1 MEPECL
7 VIGFRKAYP
16 ASFNPLLSFM
26 LYFSLSVLD
35 EFAGLTF
42 LLLGANILFSIL
54 FPYTLILLVHRL
66 LRVSDRVQYAL
77 ELQ

>member
-1 MEPECL
+1 
-7 VIGFRKAYP
+7 
-16 ASFNPLLSFM
+16 
-26 LYFSLSVLD
+26 
-35 EFAGLTF
+35 